1 MPVNRSVSSSD
12 GFTCRMGCGACCI
25 AISISS
31 PMPGLPQGKPAG
43 VTCIHLTQDYR
54 CKLFGLPERPT
65 VCNNLRP
72 MPEMCGTS
80 REEAL
85 AYLADLEEKT
95 K

>member
-1 MPVNRSVSSSD
+1 
-12 GFTCRMGCGACCI
+12 
-25 AISISS
+25 
-31 PMPGLPQGKPAG
+31 
-43 VTCIHLTQDYR
+43 
-54 CKLFGLPERPT
+54 
-65 VCNNLRP
+65 